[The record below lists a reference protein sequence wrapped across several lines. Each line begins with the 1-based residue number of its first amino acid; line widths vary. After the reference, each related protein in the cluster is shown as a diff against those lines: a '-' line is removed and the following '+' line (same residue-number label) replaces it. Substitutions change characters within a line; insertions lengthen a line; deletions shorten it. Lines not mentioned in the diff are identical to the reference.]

1 MKSIK
6 DIWQLVRTELI
17 ICVAI
22 PILTAILLSTDWGQ
36 TRNYFLMIIMGL
48 FCVFAYG
55 MIKMFF
61 TFKKH
66 DANFS
71 EITIGKIKLGNPKST
86 PYRIFILI
94 GAVLMPIAGLVVNN
108 GSAFSWGN
116 GGVFGDFS
124 SIWFYVIAAINGLV
138 MLADIK
144 DNKRSLLLFYLKI
157 AGFTYIA
164 YFTIIFIPIMPYAFP
179 GILFFGLGI
188 LILVPALVFAVELL
202 QILQDI
208 SILKTKFKALVTV
221 VVLFGLITIPAAL
234 AISFSLDKINFQR
247 ALTYLAAD
255 SQEMPAVS
263 IKRLNTAL
271 DQINGLTETGRTSR
285 GLLNGGSNIPI
296 ITKFYQ
302 IVALDDKMLSPETSQ
317 RLGRIFGGTDS
328 DLLSDTFNNPV
339 QNGRLLNAKTSTE
352 FDETLGV
359 SKTWVDLEIKNGSES
374 SLAEYRTEFLL
385 PDGCFIK
392 DYYLNVGGERK
403 QGLLADKRAAL
414 ITYTNIIR
422 TPKDPGIIYY
432 KSDNIIEL
440 RVYPFE
446 ANQVRQTG
454 FLVWHSQNEILTIDG
469 KDIDLAATKPLTEP
483 LVMQGISFIPASYK
497 TSLRAR
503 GRVPQYYFI
512 VDASKNSPY
521 KEHLRKVSEYINN
534 SSIENPKIYAASYKV
549 YAEAPTAIKREGGF
563 NLPLAMEMIFKEHEG
578 SELDFPVIIAVS
590 DNINNT
596 PELLKSSLAKQFP
609 ESEYYYNLGYDLS
622 LTPYSFRDNNRHDLV
637 QTPVIAKTRAYNG
650 IFVADNGKSEMVIN
664 GTTGGYTNNEYQNA
678 FILQAKSSA
687 NNNDDKR
694 QIELVRDSFRQRV
707 LTKYT
712 SFTVLE
718 TKEQENFLL
727 DLQAE
732 FLNSDEDESP
742 AVMMDEP
749 GLLVCLLSGLLLMC
763 AVVLCRKNKCGV

>member
-6 DIWQLVRTELI
+6 DIWRLVKKEMI
-17 ICVAI
+17 ICIAI
-22 PILTAILLSTDWGQ
+22 PILAAILLTTNQGQ
-36 TRNYFLMIIMGL
+36 TRNYFLLIIMGL
-48 FCVFAYG
+48 FCIFAYG

-71 EITIGKIKLGNPKST
+71 ELIIGKIKLGNPKSAW
-86 PYRIFILI
+86 YRIFILI
-94 GAVLMPIAGLVVNN
+94 GAIILPIAGLAVNN
-108 GSAFSWGN
+108 GTVFSWGN

-124 SIWFYVIAAINGLV
+124 SIWFYVIAVINGLV
-138 MLADIK
+138 MLADIQ

-157 AGFTYIA
+157 VGFTYIA
-164 YFTIIFIPIMPYAFP
+164 YFTMIFIPLMPYAFP
-179 GILFFGLGI
+179 GILFFGLGL
-188 LILVPALVFAVELL
+188 LILTPTLVFVVEFL
-202 QILQDI
+202 QIVQDI
-208 SILKTKFKALVTV
+208 SILKTKFKALVAV
-221 VVLFGLITIPAAL
+221 AVLLGLITMPAAL
-234 AISFSLDKINFQR
+234 SINFSLDKINFQR
-247 ALTYLAAD
+247 ALTYLTAE

-271 DQINGLTETGRTSR
+271 NQIDGATETGRTNL
-285 GLLNGGSNIPI
+285 GLLTGGSNIPI
-296 ITKFYQ
+296 ITKIYQ
-302 IVALDDKMLSPETSQ
+302 IIALDDKMLSPETSQ
-317 RLGRIFGGTDS
+317 RLSQIFGITDS

-339 QNGRLLNAKTSTE
+339 QNGSLLNAKTSTE

-374 SLAEYRTEFLL
+374 ALAEYRTDFLL

-392 DYYLNVGGERK
+392 DYYLNIGGERK

-454 FLVWHSQNEILTIDG
+454 FWVWHSQNETITIDG
-469 KDIDLAATKPLTEP
+469 KKIELAAAKPLTEP
-483 LVMQGISFIPASYK
+483 LVMQGISFIPAAYK
-497 TSLRAR
+497 SSLPSR
-503 GRVPQYYFI
+503 GRIPKYYFVI
-512 VDASKNSPY
+512 DASKNSPY
-521 KEHLRKVSEYINN
+521 REHLRKVNEYINN
-534 SSIENPKIYAASYKV
+534 SQISDPEIYAASYKV
-549 YAEAPTAIKREGGF
+549 YRAAPTTIEREGGF

-578 SELDFPVIIAVS
+578 SELDFPVIIAAS

-622 LTPYSFRDNNRHDLV
+622 LTPYSFRDNKRYDLV
-637 QTPVIAKTRAYNG
+637 QTPIIAKTRDYNG
-650 IFVADNGKSEMVIN
+650 IFVADNDKSEMVIN
-664 GTTGGYTNNEYQNA
+664 GATSDYTNNEYQNA
-678 FILQAKSSA
+678 FILQAKSIA
-687 NNNDDKR
+687 NDNDDKR
-694 QIELVRDSFRQRV
+694 QRELVRDSFRQRV

-712 SFTVLE
+712 SYTVLE

-749 GLLVCLLSGLLLMC
+749 SVLGCLLVGLLLVLV
-763 AVVLCRKNKCGV
+763 VVLSRKIKCGV